1 MEWDDLRHFLAVARA
16 GSLADAARQL
26 KNSPA
31 TVGRR
36 VAALEAQLGARLFD
50 RKQTGYT
57 LTESGLAIHK
67 KAEEVEEAVLS
78 VEREALGRDLHVS
91 GRVRLATSDEIAANV
106 IVPHFSEFRR
116 CYPRILLEVVARVE
130 LANLSRREAD
140 VALRTARPEQHNLFI
155 RRAGWWKC
163 GLYAAKSYAAAHDLE
178 PGVIRDFSN
187 LDIITWTEEFAHYR
201 GGPWFAEHA
210 RDASVA
216 LQANSRRIHYGA
228 CKAGLGLA
236 ILPCLTADRDPDLT
250 RLLPP
255 EQVFVAELY
264 LVTHRDLT
272 RTARVRAVI
281 DFFHQSILEY
291 TR

>member
-26 KNSPA
+26 KTSPA

-50 RKQTGYT
+50 RRQTGYT
-57 LTESGLAIHK
+57 LTESGVAIYK

-78 VEREALGRDLHVS
+78 VEREARGRDLHVS
-91 GRVRLATSDEIAANV
+91 GRVRLATSDELATNV
-106 IVPHFSEFRR
+106 IAPHFGEFRR
-116 CYPRILLEVVARVE
+116 RYPRILLEVVARHD

-140 VALRTARPEQHNLFI
+140 VALRSARPEQHNLMV

-163 GLYAAKSYAAAHDLE
+163 ALYAAKSYVTAHDLK
-178 PGVIRDFSN
+178 PGIHNFSN
-187 LDIITWTEEFAHYR
+187 LDIITWTEEFAHFR

-210 RDASVA
+210 RDATVA

-236 ILPCLTADRDPDLT
+236 ILPCLSADRDPDLI

-255 EQVFVAELY
+255 EQVVVAELCC
-264 LVTHRDLT
+264 RSSSSM
-272 RTARVRAVI
+272 AVRH
-281 DFFHQSILEY
+281 FKEF
-291 TR
+291 

>member
-1 MEWDDLRHFLAVARA
+1 MEWDDLKHFLAVART

-26 KNSPA
+26 KASPA

-57 LTESGLAIHK
+57 LTESGVAIHN

-116 CYPRILLEVVARVE
+116 CYPRILLEVVARVD

-210 RDASVA
+210 RDATVA

-281 DFFHQSILEY
+281 DFFHQAILDY

>member
-1 MEWDDLRHFLAVARA
+1 MEWDDLKHFLAVART

-26 KNSPA
+26 KASPA

-36 VAALEAQLGARLFD
+36 VAALEEKLGAHLFD

-57 LTESGLAIHK
+57 LTESGAAIHRR
-67 KAEEVEEAVLS
+67 AEEVEEAVLS
-78 VEREALGRDLHVS
+78 VEREALGRDLNVS
-91 GRVRLATSDEIAANV
+91 GRVRLATSDELAANV
-106 IVPHFSEFRR
+106 ITPHFGEFRR
-116 CYPRILLEVVARVE
+116 RYPGILLEIAARID

-140 VALRTARPEQHNLFI
+140 VALRSARPEQNSLLV

-163 GLYAAKSYAAAHDLE
+163 GLYASRSYAAAHDIK
-178 PGVIRDFSN
+178 PGIRNFSN

-210 RDASVA
+210 RDARVA

-236 ILPCLTADRDPDLT
+236 ILPCLSADRDPDLI

-255 EQVFVAELY
+255 EDVFVAELY
-264 LVTHRDLT
+264 LVTHRDLV

-281 DFFHQSILEY
+281 DFFHQAISEY

>member
-26 KNSPA
+26 KTSPA

-140 VALRTARPEQHNLFI
+140 VALRTALPEQHNLFI

-163 GLYAAKSYAAAHDLE
+163 ALYAAKSYAAAHDLE

>member
-1 MEWDDLRHFLAVARA
+1 MEWDDLKHFLAVARA

-26 KNSPA
+26 RTSPA

-36 VAALEAQLGARLFD
+36 VAALEARLGARLFD
-50 RKQTGYT
+50 RQQTGYA
-57 LTESGLAIHK
+57 LTETGSAILN

-78 VEREALGRDLHVS
+78 VEREALGRDFNVS
-91 GRVRLATSDEIAANV
+91 GRVRLATSDELAANV
-106 IVPHFSEFRR
+106 ITPHFSELRRR
-116 CYPRILLEVVARVE
+116 CPRILLEVVARHD

-140 VALRTARPEQHNLFI
+140 IALRTARPERRNLVV

-163 GLYAAKSYAAAHDLE
+163 GLYAAKSYVAAHDLK
-178 PGVIRDFSN
+178 PGIRDFSN
-187 LDIITWTEEFAHYR
+187 LDIITWTEESAHLR

-210 RDASVA
+210 RDATVA
-216 LQANSRRIHYGA
+216 LQANSRRIQYGA
-228 CKAGLGLA
+228 CKAGIGLA
-236 ILPCLTADRDPDLT
+236 ILPCLSADHDPDLI

-255 EQVFVAELY
+255 EQVFVADLY
-264 LVTHRDLT
+264 LVTHRDLA

-281 DFFHQSILEY
+281 DFLHEAISNS

>member
-116 CYPRILLEVVARVE
+116 CYPRILLEVVARVD

-281 DFFHQSILEY
+281 DFFHQSILDY